1 MREREKRNTRLN
13 SATKVEES
21 EDETRVKSENEDGRD
36 SKGWACAK
44 HKTAGRWSWADG
56 LGLTARPD
64 DASTDDQCEGEA
76 TC

>member
-36 SKGWACAK
+36 SKG
-44 HKTAGRWSWADG
+44 
-56 LGLTARPD
+56 
-64 DASTDDQCEGEA
+64 
-76 TC
+76 